1 MGTVCYV
8 IKFHKCN
15 DIPSNGSEEEYKK
28 QRDGIDTSI
37 EINYLNHLVFIR
49 RLETQL

>member
-1 MGTVCYV
+1 MGTVYYV

-15 DIPSNGSEEEYKK
+15 GILSNDFEEYKK
-28 QRDGIDTSI
+28 QRGGIATSI